1 MRIRLTIL
9 LLTIL
14 ALVGLSGGYVVG
26 GIQSYSRYQQSNF
39 ANQEH
44 CGDQPPVHICVRAPS
59 AIFSA
64 YYPAYV
70 ASQSSLFTIEY
81 SSSSPI
87 TLVVSM
93 SIVGLSQVQ
102 VQTINATTTLQSA
115 NILPPLIPQ
124 NFRKLT
130 FEDHTSLRVQVTDN
144 SKHLYYLN
152 EIPLVLRSEERR
164 VGKECR
170 SRWSPYH

>member
-14 ALVGLSGGYVVG
+14 VLVGLSGGYVVG
-26 GIQSYSRYQQSNF
+26 GTQSYSRYQHSSF

-44 CGDQPPVHICVRAPS
+44 CGDQPPVHVCVRTPS